1 MPRPPASDTASRRE
15 LILDASEHLFAAQGF
30 DSTTIKQIGEHAGVN
45 SALLYYY
52 FADKDTLYRE
62 TLQRLIR
69 QMIAS
74 GMSALDH
81 NQAPDQR
88 LDAFVRRQASFV
100 FEHPNLPKLIVRE
113 MTDHEAARAETIIAE
128 MAATMFRGLCELIRE
143 GQRAKLFRA
152 DLRPEFAAISTI
164 SQVAYF
170 AIARP
175 AVAILLGHKRGQLP
189 ASTVIEFAAHA
200 ARFALAAL
208 APPRSGAIRRKRS

>member
-15 LILDASEHLFAAQGF
+15 LILDASEHLFATQGF
-30 DSTTIKQIGEHAGVN
+30 ASTTIKQIGEHAGVN

-62 TLQRLIR
+62 MLQRLIR
-69 QMIAS
+69 QMIS
-74 GMSALDH
+74 FGMGALDV
-81 NQAPDQR
+81 AEPPDQR
-88 LDAFVRRQASFV
+88 LEGFVRRQAGFV
-100 FEHPNLPKLIVRE
+100 FEHPNLPKLMVRE
-113 MTDHEAARAETIIAE
+113 MTDHEGARAEAIITE
-128 MAATMFRGLCELIRE
+128 LAATMFRGLCELIRE

-175 AVAILLGHKRGQLP
+175 AVGILLGHKRGHLP
-189 ASTVIEFAAHA
+189 ATTVTDFAEHA
-200 ARFALAAL
+200 AKFALAAL
-208 APPRSGAIRRKRS
+208 APARSGASRRKAS